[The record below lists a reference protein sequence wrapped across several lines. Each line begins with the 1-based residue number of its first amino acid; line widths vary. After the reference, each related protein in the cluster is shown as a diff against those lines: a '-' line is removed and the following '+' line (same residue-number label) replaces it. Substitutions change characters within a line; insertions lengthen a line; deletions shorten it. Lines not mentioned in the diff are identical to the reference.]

1 MIIGRTR
8 EVEGLR
14 RDGERFPLELAV
26 TELVIEGERLF
37 VGVLRDISQR
47 KEMERIKNEFIS
59 TVSHELRTPLTSI
72 RGSLGLII
80 GGAAGD
86 IPQQASMMVDL
97 AAKNTERLISLVN
110 DILDI
115 EKVDSGLLEFQ
126 FERLDVAPL
135 VRQVIETSHG
145 YAEEYGITF
154 TMTRSE
160 DGTWVRGDGDR
171 LSQVVANLLSNAAK
185 FSPQGG
191 TVEISVER
199 LDGTARIAVAD
210 RGPGIAEEFRPR
222 LFERFSQG
230 DSSDTRAKG
239 GTGLGLNI
247 TRAIV
252 ERHGG
257 QITFDTETGVGTT
270 FRVDLPLW
278 REVERKTP
286 AGSLTTVRTAAG
298 ERTGDFPRLLY
309 VEDDPDL
316 VRVVSALLDSVA
328 EVVAAT
334 TLTEAL
340 RHIENERFDLAVID
354 VDLPDGSGL
363 DLLAQLGNGG
373 PSTTPAMIFS
383 ADQVDASV
391 AAKVEAALVKSKT
404 SDRELVET
412 IKSLIAAKVKNT
424 AAGHETP

>member
-1 MIIGRTR
+1 
-8 EVEGLR
+8 
-14 RDGERFPLELAV
+14 
-26 TELVIEGERLF
+26 
-37 VGVLRDISQR
+37 
-47 KEMERIKNEFIS
+47 
-59 TVSHELRTPLTSI
+59 
-72 RGSLGLII
+72 
-80 GGAAGD
+80 
-86 IPQQASMMVDL
+86 MVDL

-110 DILDI
+110 DTLDI

-160 DGTWVRGDGDR
+160 DGTWVRGYGDR

-199 LDGTARIAVAD
+199 LDCTARIAVAD

-239 GTGLGLNI
+239 RTGLGLNI

-373 PSTTPAMIFS
+373 PSTTPGMIFFCRS
-383 ADQVDASV
+383 GRRLGRRKGRGRPGQVEDVRPRTRRNHQIPDRGKGEEHRGRARDAV
-391 AAKVEAALVKSKT
+391 KAA
-404 SDRELVET
+404 
-412 IKSLIAAKVKNT
+412 
-424 AAGHETP
+424 